1 MKKNSIIVLVA
12 TMLILAA
19 CGQQT
24 TTNNPAPVGEATDI
38 GKGMILTILDV
49 TRPAN
54 SILNEPSQPDS
65 EYAIIKLR
73 IQCDKPTDRTCNFAP
88 NDMKFADQNGIIAEG
103 EAAQSSSIDIL
114 DWITEISG
122 EETIEGNIVLLTS
135 KGDKP
140 ALLVYQTLYGS
151 PSYFAIP

>member
-1 MKKNSIIVLVA
+1 MKNNKITLLIA
-12 TMLILAA
+12 IAFILAA

-24 TTNNPAPVGEATDI
+24 TINEPAPVGEATDI
-38 GKGMILTILDV
+38 GEDMTLTILEV

-54 SILNEPSQPDS
+54 FILNEPSQPDF

-88 NDMKFADQNGIIAEG
+88 GDMKFADQNGIIAEG
-103 EAAQSSSIDIL
+103 EAVQYSSIDML

-122 EETIEGNIVLLTS
+122 GETMEGNVVLLTS
-135 KGDKP
+135 KGGKP